1 MRGWAAEAAWFAIAV
16 LTGLVLGSLFDWFTM
31 GLLLGIAP
39 WLIWRV
45 RDLRRFDAW
54 LNHSLG
60 RPPPM
65 HGVPEDLAYRLWR
78 LRRESR
84 NRMQRLTRAL
94 RELQQATEALPDAAV
109 LLEGQDSIAWFN
121 RAGADLLGLEQR
133 DLGRALSG
141 LMRSPDLVAVLHHA
155 DLSGAIEMP
164 SPRADG
170 RTLDVRVIV
179 LANARRLLLAR
190 DVTQVAKLRTMRQDF
205 IANVSH
211 ELRTPLTVI
220 LGYLEALE
228 EDTEAEVLRSTLQRM
243 QRPAARMKT
252 LVEDLLLLSRLDSTS
267 PTGSE
272 KGSEV
277 NVPALLKR
285 IATEARAL
293 ANARHV
299 IDLDIDP
306 ELRLVG
312 VERELQSAFSNLI
325 VNAIRYSPDGGAIR
339 VRWQQDGDKA
349 RFAVTDQGIGVAEE
363 HIPRLT
369 ERFYRVDVGRSRDA
383 GGTGLG
389 LAIVKHV
396 LRRHDSELE
405 VVSRPGQ
412 GSTFSCGFPA
422 ARIRRRPVAAPR

>member
-1 MRGWAAEAAWFAIAV
+1 MRSWPAEASWFAIA
-16 LTGLVLGSLFDWFTM
+16 LLSGLILGSLFDWFTM
-31 GLLLGIAP
+31 GLLLGVAP
-39 WLIWRV
+39 WLAWRV

-60 RPPPM
+60 RPPPL

-84 NRMQRLTRAL
+84 NRLGRLTRAL

-109 LLEGQDSIAWFN
+109 LLEGHDTIAWFN
-121 RAGADLLGLEQR
+121 RAGADLLGLQQR
-133 DLGRALSG
+133 DIGRALSG
-141 LMRSPDLVAVLHHA
+141 LMRTPDLVHVLHHA
-155 DLSGAIEMP
+155 ELEGAVELP
-164 SPRADG
+164 SPLADG
-170 RTLDVRVIV
+170 RILDVRVIV

-190 DVTQVAKLRTMRQDF
+190 DITQVVKLRTMRQDF

-228 EDTEAEVLRSTLQRM
+228 DDTDVEVLRSTMARM

-252 LVEDLLLLSRLDSTS
+252 LVEDLLLLSRLDNTAPGRRDPGST
-267 PTGSE
+267 
-272 KGSEV
+272 V
-277 NVPALLKR
+277 NVAAMLRR
-285 IATEARAL
+285 IVTEVKPL
-293 ANARHV
+293 ASDRHRLT
-299 IDLDIDP
+299 LDVD
-306 ELRLVG
+306 ESLQLQG
-312 VERELQSAFSNLI
+312 QERELQSAFTNLV
-325 VNAIRYSPDGGAIR
+325 VNAIRYSPDGGDIR
-339 VRWQQDGDKA
+339 IAWQGDDA
-349 RFAVTDQGIGVAEE
+349 QAHFEVSDQGMGIAPE

-396 LRRHDSELE
+396 LRRHDSEIE
-405 VVSRPGQ
+405 VESTPGE
-412 GSTFSCGFPA
+412 GSTFSCAFPA
-422 ARIRRRPVAAPR
+422 ERIRRPSLPAAG